1 METTTHIAARGSKQE
16 VWNGTAHKTAGGL
29 TKADLVLSKGGK
41 PVSKKQ
47 SEAAAARYPAMVAAM
62 VAKHGGKPS

>member
-1 METTTHIAARGSKQE
+1 METTTHIAARGTKQA

-29 TKADLVLSKGGK
+29 TKADLVLSKRGK

-47 SEAAAARYPAMVAAM
+47 SEAAAARYPAMIAALL
-62 VAKHGGKPS
+62 AKHGGKAP